1 MGQLYSTIPCAALVL
16 HPAISAIHPQRH
28 PHFQYLQHRWI
39 RQTAFPRPLQ
49 YCAALY
55 SFINIFFLFF
65 FSLYF
70 SFFYRSFLPH
80 IDCFAAWTRQAKFSF
95 ELFLYRFILFHFFSH
110 VVPFHPV
117 PSINPSL
124 DIAWRF
130 LTAMHRTAPYCKT
143 RCCRLLYCALCCT
156 LSNSFYALD

>member
-1 MGQLYSTIPCAALVL
+1 MLFVS
-16 HPAISAIHPQRH
+16 
-28 PHFQYLQHRWI
+28 
-39 RQTAFPRPLQ
+39 
-49 YCAALY
+49 
-55 SFINIFFLFF
+55 SFIFSIHVSFLSIDNILF

-130 LTAMHRTAPYCKT
+130 LTAMHRTAPHRIVKHDAAVSSTIRSAVPYQT
-143 RCCRLLYCALCCT
+143 R
-156 LSNSFYALD
+156 SMH